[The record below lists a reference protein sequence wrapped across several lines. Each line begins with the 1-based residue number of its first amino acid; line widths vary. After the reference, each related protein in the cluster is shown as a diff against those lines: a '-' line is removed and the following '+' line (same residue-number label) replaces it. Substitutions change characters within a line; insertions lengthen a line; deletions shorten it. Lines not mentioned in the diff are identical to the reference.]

1 MRTVDASVSD
11 RRTRMRRAAAR
22 EVERRDT
29 TMSHTPGSRRAS
41 SMRADAR
48 RKNRIVASC
57 ARAPW
62 PTHGARTR
70 RLDGDSRKASG
81 VPHVSLSESG
91 AALRAR
97 RERRKAGEKGP
108 TAETHLPVDV
118 YAGNRSDEHPSS
130 ATRVALCRRV
140 RRRRRFPIKSES
152 GSRKVLAWRIGSHH
166 QFPDCELLVA
176 DASRCRTF
184 RA

>member
-1 MRTVDASVSD
+1 
-11 RRTRMRRAAAR
+11 MRRAAAR

-48 RKNRIVASC
+48 RENRIVASC

-70 RLDGDSRKASG
+70 RLDAIREKRE

-97 RERRKAGEKGP
+97 HERREAGERGL
-108 TAETHLPVDV
+108 TAETHLAVDV
-118 YAGNRSDEHPSS
+118 YAGNRSNVHPSS
-130 ATRVALCRRV
+130 ARAVALCRREG
-140 RRRRRFPIKSES
+140 RRQETWTDK
-152 GSRKVLAWRIGSHH
+152 K
-166 QFPDCELLVA
+166 CEAPRVE
-176 DASRCRTF
+176 F
-184 RA
+184 

>member
-1 MRTVDASVSD
+1 MHNILAGAVHVPKCSQRIE
-11 RRTRMRRAAAR
+11 RPPRAIHR
-22 EVERRDT
+22 V
-29 TMSHTPGSRRAS
+29 
-41 SMRADAR
+41 
-48 RKNRIVASC
+48 V
-57 ARAPW
+57 
-62 PTHGARTR
+62 HGVHRRTR

-97 RERRKAGEKGP
+97 RERREAGEKGP

-152 GSRKVLAWRIGSHH
+152 GSRKVLDGRIASHRRSRH
-166 QFPDCELLVA
+166 VHDFPECEKRRGVALFERVTRMATRLLASPLGRWWMAPVA
-176 DASRCRTF
+176 AALGMRQ
-184 RA
+184 